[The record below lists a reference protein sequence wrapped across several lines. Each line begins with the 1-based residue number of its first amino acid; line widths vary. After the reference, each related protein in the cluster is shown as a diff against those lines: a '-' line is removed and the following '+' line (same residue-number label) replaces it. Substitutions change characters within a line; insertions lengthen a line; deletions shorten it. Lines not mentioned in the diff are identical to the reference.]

1 MTASMLIL
9 GFGYAGR
16 AIAAEALRAGFT
28 VSGTARDPATARVPE
43 GATLL
48 PFAQAEAAI
57 RTATHLVITAG
68 PGAGGDPVLARY
80 RDEVAQAPGLCWVGY
95 MSTTGVYGDRQGGWV
110 DEIAAP
116 APAQERSLRRL
127 EAEQAWRALLAPRG
141 VALDL
146 FRTAGIYGPGRNML
160 EEARQGTARRV
171 IKPGHTFSRIH
182 VEDIGRAVVAAA
194 LRPDGCR
201 VLHLADDEPAEG
213 AAVAVEA
220 ARLVGVPPPPGV
232 PFETALASM
241 SPMGRSFWAEDRKV
255 ASVRTQAVLGLRWR
269 YPTYREGLAA
279 LHQAEQAGEGLV
291 Q

>member
-1 MTASMLIL
+1 MLIL

-16 AIAAEALRAGFT
+16 AIAAEALRVGFA
-28 VSGTARDPATARVPE
+28 VSGTARDPAQARVPE

-48 PFAQAEAAI
+48 RFDEAGAAI
-57 RTATHLVITAG
+57 RAATHLVVTAG
-68 PGAGGDPVLARY
+68 PGAAGDPVLARY
-80 RDEVAQAPGLCWVGY
+80 RDDVAQAAGLRWVGY

-110 DEIAAP
+110 DEASTP

-127 EAEQAWRALLAPRG
+127 EAERAWQALLDPKG

-182 VEDIGRAVVAAA
+182 VEDIGRAIVAAA
-194 LRPDGCR
+194 RRPDGCR

-213 AAVAVEA
+213 AVVAVEA

-232 PFETALASM
+232 PFETALATM
-241 SPMGRSFWAEDRKV
+241 SEMGRSFWAEDRKV
-255 ASVRTQAVLGLRWR
+255 SSARTQAVLGLRWR

-279 LHQAEQAGEGLV
+279 LHHAEQSGEGLV